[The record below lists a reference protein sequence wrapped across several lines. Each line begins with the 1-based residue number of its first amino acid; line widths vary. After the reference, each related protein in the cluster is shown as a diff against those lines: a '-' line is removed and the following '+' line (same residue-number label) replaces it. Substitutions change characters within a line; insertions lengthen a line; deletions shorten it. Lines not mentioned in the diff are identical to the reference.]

1 MAKSYGV
8 SRKVNRAKA
17 NPINQDA
24 RYSNRSSSSSTTQVM
39 GAAARAADRDQ
50 TRERVRQIMSG
61 CSRDTIELL
70 NDNTRPD
77 PEGQNFVID
86 VDYDYK
92 NENDWEDLPP
102 NLQADDA
109 FVHALRDIPLVKQR
123 GRYTKGTKT
132 WRQRRLRE
140 EARWAELIEPLTDAF
155 VEWRFGPSADVPP
168 RPDEPV
174 ARPEVPTRED
184 EPVVPPIDEDVPM
197 EYVWTVEHAF
207 DLFTLVE
214 DIKINRREDH
224 PG

>member
-1 MAKSYGV
+1 MF
-8 SRKVNRAKA
+8 N
-17 NPINQDA
+17 
-24 RYSNRSSSSSTTQVM
+24 
-39 GAAARAADRDQ
+39 
-50 TRERVRQIMSG
+50 ERLITNNYYR
-61 CSRDTIELL
+61 
-70 NDNTRPD
+70 
-77 PEGQNFVID
+77 
-86 VDYDYK
+86 
-92 NENDWEDLPP
+92 
-102 NLQADDA
+102 
-109 FVHALRDIPLVKQR
+109 QR

-214 DIKINRREDH
+214 DIKINRREDSLSPAIDLARH
-224 PG
+224 GWIAKTPENPGTAVSIKTLELLYRLRQRKPSFSAEAFTKVMCDYYRVRAHLVA